1 MPWQPTVHPAAP
13 LAHASSPGAHPPS
26 SAWSPHVPRC
36 LAFLR
41 RCTVGVPAN
50 DSQSHLLSHH
60 SLDSVPET
68 VVTAAS
74 ATVSNIVGMI
84 GTVAGLSVQ
93 TATMK
98 VRWYVSPIDVLPTS
112 CQPFPVTVFFLS
124 VSISSTRQM
133 RRSSWRRTYPS
144 ISPWRAMPCLTLRR
158 PRGVYLPSLQHPR
171 GPKTTRRFNRA
182 RSCTGPSR
190 PYYVAR
196 NRASQV
202 RATNCMRGAE
212 RRVARASSGPL
223 LPPYHEPLRLHFR

>member
-98 VRWYVSPIDVLPTS
+98 VRCHCL
-112 CQPFPVTVFFLS
+112 LS
-124 VSISSTRQM
+124 VSIDQLDKADAPLILEA
-133 RRSSWRRTYPS
+133 YILKY
-144 ISPWRAMPCLTLRR
+144 ISLACNALSHSPTAS
-158 PRGVYLPSLQHPR
+158 RGIPSLSTTPSWSKNHPQVQPSPFVHR
-171 GPKTTRRFNRA
+171 AQSTLLRCPKPSQPGPGYELYA
-182 RSCTGPSR
+182 RC
-190 PYYVAR
+190 
-196 NRASQV
+196 
-202 RATNCMRGAE
+202 
-212 RRVARASSGPL
+212 
-223 LPPYHEPLRLHFR
+223 